1 MPIVHELPAARP
13 LDADSKSLL
22 RDLDA
27 SAQKLGIRYFVGGA
41 TARQVIL
48 ENIFGNRPGRRTYD
62 IDIGVCVAD
71 WAEHEAFR
79 QELVATERFR
89 TVAKNPHRLTYH
101 RGAERL
107 MVLDVIPFG
116 DIEKPAASIAW
127 PPAMDTVMNVAGFR
141 EAFDAAIRIVLDDG
155 LVIPFASLP
164 GLALLKLLAW
174 HDRHHEDRRDATD
187 LLTLLCSYETAG
199 NQGRL
204 YEEEAAL
211 LEASDFDMDIAAAAL
226 LARDAAALARGS
238 EAVTTQITAILAD
251 ERVFRLLCEH
261 MAFGDRQAVPGDS
274 MDPRRVYA
282 RMKAF
287 RSEFLISL
295 EMKPSSPG
303 GAA

>member
-1 MPIVHELPAARP
+1 LPIVHELPAARP
-13 LDADSKSLL
+13 LDADNKSLL

-41 TARQVIL
+41 TARQVIP

-89 TVAKNPHRLTYH
+89 AVAKNPHRLTYH

-116 DIEKPAASIAW
+116 DFEKPAASIAW

-141 EAFDAAIRIVLDDG
+141 EAFD
-155 LVIPFASLP
+155 
-164 GLALLKLLAW
+164 
-174 HDRHHEDRRDATD
+174 
-187 LLTLLCSYETAG
+187 
-199 NQGRL
+199 
-204 YEEEAAL
+204 
-211 LEASDFDMDIAAAAL
+211 FDMDIAAAAL
-226 LARDAAALARGS
+226 LTRDAAALARGS

-274 MDPRRVYA
+274 MDPRRVHA
-282 RMKAF
+282 RMEAF
-287 RSEFLISL
+287 RAEFLISL
-295 EMKPSSPG
+295 EMKPSLP